1 MQKRSNREHKSESRG
16 GKVLST
22 LEKLSKNVRYK
33 EQFSAER
40 LADAMATCREDWDH
54 FASSSGAYPSHGRRQ
69 WLPDQLVKIMFERGL
84 RSLQVQ
90 VPRGVAPSAW
100 MEDAEVRPMRQ
111 RFHQLTTT
119 HGISCGSTVSVINPT
134 SKYQAKNVEELKARP
149 VVAGLFV
156 ITLPAK
162 SHDGATALLRSC
174 PGLQNVNMWLWKVL
188 RVVQPGDSL
197 PPNTLHAI
205 TTSTTTYECQLY
217 AHANQH
223 KANSP
228 FRPLWD
234 KLAEAHFLK
243 TPTEKL
249 LGREPGSTS
258 DLQAPKM
265 LVPLIGMLRPENII
279 CSGFTLT
286 LNNRLPAVAR
296 EYMSCAENNVPVS
309 ALQKRGRTRALP
321 AHR

>member
-1 MQKRSNREHKSESRG
+1 MQERSNRKHKSESRG
-16 GKVLST
+16 GKVLSD
-22 LEKLSKNVRYK
+22 LEKLSKDLRYK

-54 FASSSGAYPSHGRRQ
+54 FANSSGAYPSHGRRQ
-69 WLPDQLVKIMFERGL
+69 WLPDQLAKTMFELGL

-111 RFHQLTTT
+111 RFHQLTDT

-149 VVAGLFV
+149 IVAGLFA
-156 ITLPAK
+156 ITMPAK
-162 SHDGATALLRSC
+162 SSTLARSC

-188 RVVQPGDSL
+188 RVVQPGYSL
-197 PPNTLHAI
+197 PPNTRHAI

-217 AHANQH
+217 AHAKPY

-249 LGREPGSTS
+249 LGTKPGSTS

-286 LNNRLPAVAR
+286 CTNRLPAVAH
-296 EYMSCAENNVPVS
+296 EYMSCGENNVPLA
-309 ALQKRGRTRALP
+309 ALQKRGRTRALH